1 MITNNN
7 SISSA
12 EIDDIFAELSAPKK
26 VMTTGINNNNVGSVD
41 ITDIITELSVPYD
54 DLSVIT
60 TKSKELQIVNK
71 FFEDITCNNKE
82 VETLL
87 YEVIGYSLTRTAK
100 FNKAFIFMGKGRN
113 GKSVLFRIV
122 EKLCGMHQCSHEH
135 LEKLSGSKAG
145 SKTTVMSLKE
155 CTVNIAEDQKPV
167 KYINTSILTRLISG
181 EPIAIKQKGE
191 DNCDLIPYATLLFSV
206 NEVIDFKETGI
217 YITDRFIIIP
227 FSATFTDDN
236 NNRNINIGEELCKP
250 LALQIIATR
259 AVQAFSKVLENGKF
273 TIPPIVEQETNKY
286 FLECNN
292 VAEFCGLFPLKT
304 IMTKSQYYSEYCNW
318 CKDNNREAVS
328 NSQFGKE
335 VLALGYRA
343 ERYSFGNKRNTYYAN
358 SDFDNS
364 KSKAIYENYLKYMGI
379 TEEADVN
386 YNNDKTLYSCGKTF
400 NEYLIDC
407 FYDRIVENDK

>member
-1 MITNNN
+1 MTTSNNNINSTSIDDVFLELSTPKVQMTPNNNN
-7 SISSA
+7 SVGSA
-12 EIDDIFAELSAPKK
+12 
-26 VMTTGINNNNVGSVD
+26 GINSTLAG
-41 ITDIITELSVPYD
+41 LSVKYD
-54 DLSVIT
+54 DPSVLT
-60 TKSKELQIVNK
+60 TKSKELEIVDK
-71 FFEDITCNNKE
+71 YFSSITCNDKQ

-87 YEVIGYSLTRTAK
+87 YEIIGYSLTRTAK
-100 FNKAFIFMGKGRN
+100 LNKAFIFIGKGRN
-113 GKSVLFRIV
+113 GKSCIARIL
-122 EKLCGMHQCSHEH
+122 ECLLGMHQCSHEH

-145 SKTTVMSLKE
+145 SKTSVMSLNE
-155 CTVNIAEDQKPV
+155 CTVNIAEDQKSV
-167 KYINTSILTRLISG
+167 KYVNTSILTRLISG
-181 EPIAIKQKGE
+181 EPISVEQKGGDKE
-191 DNCDLIPYATLLFSV
+191 VLIPYATLLFTV

-217 YITDRFIIIP
+217 YITDRFVVIP
-227 FSATFTDDN
+227 FSATFTDTN
-236 NNRNINIGEELCKP
+236 NNRDINIVEELCKP

-259 AVQAFSKVLENGKF
+259 AVQAFTKVLENGKF
-273 TIPPIVEQETNKY
+273 TIPPIVEQATNKY

-304 IMTKSQYYSEYCNW
+304 IITKSQYYEEYCNW

-364 KSKAIYENYLKYMGI
+364 KSRAIYENYLKYMGI
-379 TEEADVN
+379 TEEADIN

-407 FYDRIVENDK
+407 LYDRIVENDK